1 MAVALTGMMPEPAL
15 PGGGPMAG
23 ESDAPGGSFRFRL
36 FTGSGPWR
44 EGSNGLE
51 EGEAGIGG

>member
-1 MAVALTGMMPEPAL
+1 VATALTGMIPLPAE

-23 ESDAPGGSFRFRL
+23 EADEPGGSFRFRL

-44 EGSNGLE
+44 EGSRGLE
-51 EGEAGIGG
+51 EGD